1 MLPPTATSILKFV
14 EIEHFHSEENHA
26 VCQAINVNIIVCTK
40 GPVPIRFIKI
50 LSIYLGIKCQNYSN
64 KTTA

>member
-1 MLPPTATSILKFV
+1 MLPPVATSILKFV

-26 VCQAINVNIIVCTK
+26 VCQAIDVNIIVYTK